1 MVSWSWTANVPT
13 RPPTGKGIISD
24 PLLSKAGK
32 WLVVF
37 NADSAMRIL
46 CSLSQDHCFVY
57 VSSYLLF
64 EANLAFPEIFR
75 IPPKI
80 LPQWKFTAPAFSTR
94 GHMGTEKVKQK
105 MFLRKKMLFRLI
117 DMNYSKT
124 RCTAFLRAGWQSST
138 SSEKRTFCGLVK
150 WTASFWCSMVIFSYV
165 GDLACPCSKIGLS
178 CNGVLAEVC
187 PFRQC
192 CLTYIFSMWIVFRCF
207 SSTDS
212 ATSPYTQL

>member
-1 MVSWSWTANVPT
+1 MYQVTCCLRQTLRSLKYLEFHPKFYPSGNLQLLPS
-13 RPPTGKGIISD
+13 PPEATWGQKRSNKKCFWEEKK
-24 PLLSKAGK
+24 LSR
-32 WLVVF
+32 F
-37 NADSAMRIL
+37 INMN
-46 CSLSQDHCFVY
+46 CS
-57 VSSYLLF
+57 
-64 EANLAFPEIFR
+64 
-75 IPPKI
+75 
-80 LPQWKFTAPAFSTR
+80 T
-94 GHMGTEKVKQK
+94 
-105 MFLRKKMLFRLI
+105 
-117 DMNYSKT
+117 T